1 MIKLE
6 YFVKSDCAQLI
17 NWIKDEEL
25 LINWSGTLFHF
36 PLTEESMNWYIED
49 INDLNTS
56 SALVYK
62 VKDTET
68 NTVIGHISLG
78 NISRKNQSARITRV
92 LIGDEENKGKG
103 FCKKMIQAI
112 LKIGFEDLH
121 LHRISL
127 GVYDFNASA
136 IKCYQK
142 AGLMIEGNTRECLL
156 VKDKWWSLIEMSIL
170 ENEWKAM

>member
-103 FCKKMIQAI
+103 FCKKMIKAI

-127 GVYDFNASA
+127 GVYDFNTSA